1 MKLRLTTGWHLM
13 RMLRILMGIAGLIYA
28 VMNRD
33 TLLGAVGLFLLL
45 TGIFNVGCCGAG
57 ACTVPK
63 QDDTK

>member
-1 MKLRLTTGWHLM
+1 M